1 MITDAVKQ
9 SLLKNDAVVFHS
21 DYGKKGVEESWSARL
36 KQQIKNIDQ
45 FKQFQN
51 INIITGGDSRL
62 VDIDLDCSESL
73 ILADYFLN
81 DTGMVFGRSTT
92 PRSHRIYKVIDLNKK
107 HTRTT
112 FEFDGEKK
120 LTLVEIRANK
130 HYTMCGG
137 QYENGD
143 TVEWQKTDA
152 PVEITYDTLKK
163 QVSKLAVALSLIHI

>member
-36 KQQIKNIDQ
+36 KKQIKNIDQ

-92 PRSHRIYKVIDLNKK
+92 PRSHRLYKVIDLNKK

-120 LTLVEIRANK
+120 LTLLEIRANK
-130 HYTMCGG
+130 HYTMCG
-137 QYENGD
+137 
-143 TVEWQKTDA
+143 
-152 PVEITYDTLKK
+152 
-163 QVSKLAVALSLIHI
+163 